1 MCRVL
6 GVSRSYYALR
16 KREPSQRAQEDA
28 MLTDRIKQI
37 HAESRG
43 TYGRPRVRA
52 ALQAEGIHVGKERV
66 ARLMKAAGL
75 RGVSHRKRPSTT
87 ITKDSGRPAP
97 DLVERDFTAEKP
109 DELWVA
115 DITYVPTDAGYLS
128 LAVVLD
134 AFSRR
139 VVGWTMADHLRTE
152 LVLDALDMA
161 AEQRSPEGTVHHSD

>member
-1 MCRVL
+1 
-6 GVSRSYYALR
+6 
-16 KREPSQRAQEDA
+16 
-28 MLTDRIKQI
+28 
-37 HAESRG
+37 
-43 TYGRPRVRA
+43 
-52 ALQAEGIHVGKERV
+52 
-66 ARLMKAAGL
+66 
-75 RGVSHRKRPSTT
+75 
-87 ITKDSGRPAP
+87 
-97 DLVERDFTAEKP
+97 VERDFTAEKP